1 VAPAVVALGGSPA
14 AWTLL
19 GVCAVLGLASAVGA
33 RGERL
38 DRDDKILLLVLILF
52 GLLSLVAAL
61 DGDRGATAMSYHL
74 TRALVAGLLVPTY
87 AWIRW
92 HPPSGPLAAIGA
104 ALGAL
109 ALLASL
115 VLPLPARIGGL
126 PVQVSGAAGLCGL
139 ALLSLGPAIRFAR
152 DVRQPG
158 TTVRVTAVTGLALC
172 TLAPALVLALWTL
185 PGLAVL
191 TLYGFA
197 LTVLYAVAR
206 RAKQAHFERPVA
218 RAQSLGVTIIT
229 RNEADRIV
237 PCLESVGGWADEIV
251 VLDSG
256 STDDT
261 VEIVRRYTDKVTD
274 WPGYGPQKQRALE
287 RATCDWVLSIDA
299 DERVTP
305 ELRHDIDAALGP
317 DPSCVA
323 YRLPW
328 GVIVYGSLLDF
339 GRSGRAPLRLF
350 RREGTRFT
358 DAQVHETVVLPLGR
372 VGLLRGRLLHDTH
385 RDFGH
390 ALEKSGRYA
399 WLGARKRLA
408 AGKRGGGLPGAL
420 LRAVWVFF
428 HIYVVRLGFLD
439 GRPGFLVAATY
450 SQGAFNKYAGL
461 WALRRAER
469 RGNGDR

>member
-1 VAPAVVALGGSPA
+1 MGG
-14 AWTLL
+14 
-19 GVCAVLGLASAVGA
+19 

-38 DRDDKILLLVLILF
+38 DRDDKVLLLVLVLF

-61 DGDRGATAMSYHL
+61 KGAPGAPARSYHL
-74 TRALVAGLLVPTY
+74 TGALVAGLLVPTY
-87 AWIRW
+87 AWLRR
-92 HPPSGPLAAIGA
+92 HPPNGRLAAIGA
-104 ALGAL
+104 ALGGG

-115 VLPLPARIGGL
+115 VLPLPARLGGL
-126 PVQVSGAAGLCGL
+126 PVQASGTAGVLGL
-139 ALLSLGPAIRFAR
+139 ALLSLGPAARFAR
-152 DVRQPG
+152 DLRHPD
-158 TTVRVTAVTGLALC
+158 TTVRVTAVAGLSLCAL
-172 TLAPALVLALWTL
+172 AIVLALAVWTL

-206 RAKQAHFERPVA
+206 RVTRAHFERPVT

-229 RNEADRIV
+229 KNEADRIV
-237 PCLESVGGWADEIV
+237 PCLESVKGWADEIV

-261 VEIVRRYTDKVTD
+261 VEIVRRYTDKVFVTD

-299 DERVTP
+299 DERLTP

-323 YRLPW
+323 YCLPW

-358 DAQVHETVVLPLGR
+358 DAQVHETVVLPPGR
-372 VGLLRGRLLHDTH
+372 VGRLRGRLLHDTH

-390 ALEKSGRYA
+390 ALDKSAKYA
-399 WLGARKRLA
+399 WLGARKRQA

-439 GRPGFLVAATY
+439 GRPGLLVAATY

-469 RGNGDR
+469 RATER